1 DEFASGDNVGAAR
14 IIDIANPKRP
24 RVVLNMRLAVDS
36 AAARHGDQQNDPG
49 AQNGLQG
56 YAAHYC
62 GVPSRVDP
70 GVVACSFILSGLRLF
85 DIRDPLHPKELAY
98 FNRPSTSPGVS
109 GGPGG
114 AYAMA
119 QPAFDVAH
127 GEIWYADGN
136 SGFYAVKITHGVWPF

>member
-1 DEFASGDNVGAAR
+1 MPVGAAR
-14 IIDIANPKRP
+14 IIDIADERHPK
-24 RVVLNMRLAVDS
+24 VISNIRLEVNT
-36 AAARHGDQQNDPG
+36 AAARAGDQTKDEPFNP
-49 AQNGLQG
+49 LQS
-56 YAAHYC
+56 YTAHYC
-62 GVPSRVDP
+62 SVPSRTDP

-114 AYAMA
+114 AYAMS

-127 GEIWYADGN
+127 GQIWYADGN
-136 SGFYAVKITHGVWPF
+136 SGFYAVKITHGVWPFG